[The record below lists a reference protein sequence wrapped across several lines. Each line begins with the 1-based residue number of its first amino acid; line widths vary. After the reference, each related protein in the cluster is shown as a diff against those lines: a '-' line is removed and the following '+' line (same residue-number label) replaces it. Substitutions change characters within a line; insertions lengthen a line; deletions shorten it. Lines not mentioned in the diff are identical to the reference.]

1 MARVIFLS
9 LILFAFIALQTS
21 SVQTELIKMIAGK
34 LTAELGTEVSIKH
47 VDFTLFNKMNIDGIM
62 VRDKQK
68 DTLLYAGALKVRIT
82 DWFFLKDKAELKY
95 IGLEDAVIKLQRKD
109 SVWNYQFI
117 ADHFAS
123 SNSKQKK
130 DTSAFVLNLKK
141 INFKNISFLKND
153 LWRGE
158 TMHVK
163 TGSLVVDADTID
175 LNKGFFKIQDIAID
189 KPYFAIADF
198 AGLEPDS
205 IHTKRVQHTVIDT
218 GLQMNTGNLKLFVNQ
233 IAITNGTLS
242 IESDKDKPYPEF
254 DGSHIFITKLNG
266 KFHHTI
272 LNKDTLKSD
281 IDINAKERCGL
292 ELKRLK
298 AKYKVTPEIMEFAN
312 LDLQTNKS
320 RLGDY
325 YAMKYKA
332 FNHDFGN
339 YINTVIMEGKIKNAR
354 INSDDIAYF
363 APQLK
368 SWKKEVILTGDCIG
382 TVADFNVK
390 NLFAKAGNASYISG
404 ILTMKGLPDISKTQI
419 NFNNGIIKTNY
430 NDAAILVPD
439 VKQIK
444 TPNLSVLGDVL
455 FRGNFNGTVY
465 DFKTSGTITSQI
477 GAVAADVS
485 MKFPKKKDDIYS
497 GTVTTTQFDIG
508 KFLDYTTL
516 GKVDFNGKMSGSNF
530 SLDKL
535 KTSIEGNISKIAFN
549 DYTYV
554 NITTNGIFQKK
565 YFNGE
570 VNIDDPNLEFKSQVE
585 VDLSKEI
592 PSYNIL
598 GDLVKSNLKPLNFYK
613 DNFFIT
619 GLLDVNFTGTNIDNF
634 SGTAKFLNAN
644 ISNDYDRVNFD
655 SLSLS
660 SGYENNKKIL
670 QLGSNDIVAKI
681 TGNFKIMELQKS
693 FQSFLHHYY
702 PLYIEAPKTQVA
714 DQDFTFNIKTNYFE
728 QYLKLLDKQ
737 FSGFNDAVISGSV
750 NTQSNILNLNAKLPF
765 GSYKKYSITG
775 ADVFGIGTLDSLHLF
790 GNVASI
796 QLSDSIA
803 LPNTKYNIRS
813 SNGKSSVSIQTS
825 ASNTLNEAD
834 INADVTT
841 LKDGIK
847 VNFNPS
853 SFILNDKKWNLE
865 KQGEI
870 IVSKNFVSAQ
880 NVKFYQ
886 GFQEISIENENED
899 GDNKNNLIVKLK
911 TVVLGDITGLVFKNP
926 KLEGL
931 TSGEIHL
938 HDFYGK
944 FNAEANLSTEQ
955 FRYNT
960 DSVGTIHTNADYS
973 YAEGKLHFKAE
984 SPNKDFDFTANGS
997 FDLKDSVGL
1006 PLKTSVHLTHSRI
1019 DFLGEFLKG
1028 IFSNLDGYAS
1038 GDLTINGNPQSPD
1051 LLGKIKLSNGKLKV
1065 DYTQVSYRI
1074 DSADIKFEEDGINFG
1089 EFAVYDNVNNKGII
1103 KGKLYEKGFKNM
1115 NFDFDL
1121 STNKLLLID
1130 TKAIDNQQFYGKAI
1144 GKATLSFKGPEKNC
1158 KMKIVAE
1165 ANDSSHIYIPS
1176 SINKESGDAD
1186 FIVFKQYGKE
1196 MVTEGTGNDNF
1207 NLFVDLDVTA
1217 NNKVNIDVILDP
1229 LSGDVI
1235 KATGNGRL
1243 KIKVGTKDPLSIVGR
1258 YNIEK
1263 GSYDFNFQSIIR
1275 KPFILKADAG
1285 NYIEWTG
1292 DPMNADIKIDAQ
1304 YIAEN
1309 VSVSDLLTNQV
1320 EVKSYSKS
1328 YRGPVYVIAS
1338 LTDKLNKP
1346 NINFKIDYPQSS
1358 PLKTDPVFTEL
1369 ITSIEK
1375 DDNEILKQVSYLIVF
1390 DMFAPYGNNS
1400 GGGNIN
1406 ISSIGANT
1414 ISSMV
1419 TKMMNK
1425 SISDLLFKVF
1435 HDNRLH
1441 IDVGTYFYNS
1451 TTVFNTGTTAA
1462 NSANGFDRSRFNFK
1476 LAYNFFNDKVIVSF
1490 SGDIDVGFGTSSTGI
1505 PTQWLPD
1512 LNVEFVISKDKKLRG
1527 MVFSKNSLD
1536 NQYGNFGRVQRTG
1549 IGLSYKKDFE
1559 KLFGKKE
1566 EEIDAKPKQEPETKN
1581 P

>member
-1 MARVIFLS
+1 MVTA
-9 LILFAFIALQTS
+9 
-21 SVQTELIKMIAGK
+21 K
-34 LTAELGTEVSIKH
+34 LTKELGTEVSIKH
-47 VDFTLFNKMNIDGIM
+47 VDLTLFNKMNIDGVM

-68 DTLLYAGALKVRIT
+68 DTLLYAGSLKVRIT
-82 DWFFLKDKAELKY
+82 DWFFLKNKAELKY
-95 IGLEDAVIKLQRKD
+95 IGLEDATIKLQRKD
-109 SVWNYQFI
+109 SVWNYQFLV
-117 ADHFAS
+117 DHFS
-123 SNSKQKK
+123 SPKTKEKK
-130 DTSAFVLNLKK
+130 DTSVFELNLKK
-141 INFKNISFLKND
+141 INLKNVSFLKND
-153 LWRGE
+153 LWHGE
-158 TMHVK
+158 SLHVK
-163 TGSLVVDADTID
+163 TGSLVIDADTID
-175 LNKGFFKIQDIAID
+175 LNKGFLKIQDIAIEQ
-189 KPYFAIADF
+189 PYFAISDF
-198 AGLEPDS
+198 NGLEPDS
-205 IHTKRVQHTVIDT
+205 LHKKRLKQVLDT
-218 GLQMNTGNLKLFVNQ
+218 GLQLNTGHLKLFVNQ
-233 IAITNGTLS
+233 ISITNGTLS
-242 IESDKDKPYPEF
+242 IESDQEKPYPEF

-266 KFHHTI
+266 KFHNTI

-281 IDINAKERCGL
+281 VDINAKERCGL

-298 AKYKVTPEIMEFAN
+298 AKYRVTPEIMEFAN

-332 FNHDFGN
+332 FNHDFGD
-339 YINTVIMEGKIKNAR
+339 YINAVVMEGKIRNAKVS
-354 INSDDIAYF
+354 SDDIAYF
-363 APQLK
+363 APALK
-368 SWKKEVILTGDCIG
+368 SWKKEAIISGDCIG

-390 NLFAKAGNASYISG
+390 NLFAKAGSTSYISG
-404 ILTMKGLPDISKTQI
+404 MLAMKGLPDIDKTQI
-419 NFNNGIIKTNY
+419 NFNNGSIKTSY
-430 NDAAILVPD
+430 NDVVVMVPA
-439 VKQIK
+439 VKDIK
-444 TPNLSVLGDVL
+444 TPNLSALGDLL
-455 FRGNFNGTVY
+455 FRGNFNGTIY
-465 DFKTSGTITSQI
+465 DYKTSGTLTSKI
-477 GAVAADVS
+477 GAVAADVA
-485 MKFPKKKDDIYS
+485 MKFPKKKDATYS
-497 GTVTTTQFDIG
+497 GVITTTQFDIG

-516 GKVDFNGKMSGSNF
+516 GTVDFNGKINGNNF

-535 KTSIEGNISKIAFN
+535 KTSIEGNISQLTFN
-549 DYTYV
+549 DYTYT
-554 NITTNGIFQKK
+554 NIVTNGVFQKK

-585 VDLSKEI
+585 VDLSKDI

-619 GLLDVNFTGTNIDNF
+619 GLLDVNFIGTDIDNF
-634 SGTAKFLNAN
+634 SGSAKFLNAN
-644 ISNDYDRVNFD
+644 ISNDYDKISFD
-655 SLSLS
+655 SLNLS
-660 SGYENNKKIL
+660 SSFENNKKIL
-670 QLGSNDIVAKI
+670 QLGSNDIAAKI
-681 TGNFKIMELQKS
+681 AGNFKIMELQNS

-702 PLYIEAPKTQVA
+702 PLYIEAPKTQVP
-714 DQDFTFNIKTNYFE
+714 DQDFTFSIKTNYLE
-728 QYLKLLDKQ
+728 QYLRLFDNQ
-737 FSGFNDAVISGSV
+737 FSGFNDAVLYGSI
-750 NTQSNILNLNAKLPF
+750 NTKNNLLNLNAKLPF

-775 ADVFGIGTLDSLHLF
+775 ADVFGKGTLDSLYLS
-790 GNVASI
+790 GIVSSI
-796 QLSDSIA
+796 QISDSIA
-803 LPNTKYNIRS
+803 FPNTKYNIKS

-834 INADVTT
+834 INADIVT

-847 VNFNPS
+847 IDFNPS
-853 SFILNDKKWNLE
+853 SFILNEKRWNLE

-880 NVKFYQ
+880 NVKFSQ
-886 GFQEISIENENED
+886 GFQEISVENDKED
-899 GDNKNNLIVKLK
+899 ADSKNNLIIKLRSI
-911 TVVLGDITGLVFKNP
+911 VLGDITSLFFKNP

-938 HDFYGK
+938 HDFYGQ
-944 FNAEANLSTEQ
+944 FNAETNLVTEQ
-955 FRYNT
+955 FRYNN
-960 DSVGTIHTNADYS
+960 DSVGIINTTADFS
-973 YAEGKLHFKAE
+973 LSDSKLNFKTE
-984 SPNKDFDFTANGS
+984 SPNKDFNFTAKGS

-1006 PLKTSVHLTHSRI
+1006 PLNTSIHLVHTRI

-1028 IFSNLDGYAS
+1028 IFSGLDGYAA
-1038 GDLTINGNPQSPD
+1038 GDLTISGSPQSPD
-1051 LLGKIKLSNGKLKV
+1051 LLGKVKLTNGKLKV
-1065 DYTQVSYRI
+1065 DYTQVSYKI
-1074 DSADIKFEEDGINFG
+1074 DSAEIKFENDGINFG
-1089 EFAVYDNVNNKGII
+1089 EFTVYDHLNNKGTI
-1103 KGKLYEKGFKNM
+1103 KGKLFEKGFKNM

-1130 TKAIDNQQFYGKAI
+1130 TKALDNQQFYGRAI

-1176 SINKESGDAD
+1176 SVSKESGDAD

-1196 MVTEGTGNDNF
+1196 MISEGSGNENF
-1207 NLFVDLDVTA
+1207 NLFVDLDITA
-1217 NNKVNIDVILDP
+1217 NNKVNIDVILDQ

-1328 YRGPVYVIAS
+1328 YRGPVYVIAN
-1338 LTDKLNKP
+1338 LTDKLSKP
-1346 NINFKIDYPQSS
+1346 TINFKLDFPQSS

-1369 ITSIEK
+1369 ISSIEK

-1390 DMFAPYGNNS
+1390 DMFAPYGNIS

-1419 TKMMNK
+1419 TKVMNK
-1425 SISDLLFKVF
+1425 SISDLLFTLF

-1441 IDVGTYFYNS
+1441 FDLGTYFYNS
-1451 TTVFNTGTTAA
+1451 TTVFNNGTTTGAST
-1462 NSANGFDRSRFNFK
+1462 NVDRSRFNFK

-1490 SGDIDVGFGTSSTGI
+1490 GGDIDVGFGTSSSGI

-1512 LNVEFVISKDKKLRG
+1512 LNVQFVISKDKKLSG
-1527 MVFSKNSLD
+1527 MIFSKNSLD
-1536 NQYGNFGRVQRTG
+1536 NQYGAFGRVQRTG

-1566 EEIDAKPKQEPETKN
+1566 DEPDTKPKQEP
-1581 P
+1581 